1 MADVGE
7 FVATLRF
14 KLDGD
19 GLKQASVQMDNAQHS
34 GSMLDS
40 VMSHFVFTMGDVV
53 SAGGK
58 VYNALKSVADAAITD
73 EYNMT
78 MLSSAMKNQGV
89 FTEKSIELN
98 EQYAETLSQHSRY
111 SKDELISLMAVTT
124 QYGLHDQKLR
134 DTTLA
139 AVNMSTAFA
148 AMGLT
153 VEQAAKLLVKASEGN
168 TTALS
173 RYGIVVDS
181 TMSKEEQYLAL
192 IKRFTTDSS
201 AANDAMN
208 TTAGKSLVLSHNF
221 DILKEN
227 LGKGLLPAINLVVEG
242 LNKITT
248 AVIGSGHLDY
258 EQKLLATMKDRLA
271 AEEKDLGSAWRNQEY
286 TKQSIADYKTK
297 IALIEQEIAKLQ
309 SDEGANT
316 HKSEAEIEK
325 DKETAAKKS
334 AIKEE
339 QITKEQKYDADYL
352 DYQMAI
358 GEKTLDDKKK
368 ELAAELAAITGN
380 TVDEKESR
388 LKLLQEIFNINK
400 QESADAKKTAA
411 DIEKTREKTDAD
423 EKKRLDKIIAD
434 HKKLLNDEEQFV
446 SKTKAVTD
454 GYSTY
459 ENTLINNDLQTK
471 LNANAA
477 SYNDQVARANAT
489 ITDSTELNTKLQTL
503 AQTKADNDAKIQK
516 DAQDKEIALKQAM
529 KPIMIAET
537 VANTAVA
544 IMKILADGGL
554 FAIPAAIAAGVEGA
568 LEVATIEAQQFA
580 GGVRNFSGGMAI
592 VGERGPELVK
602 LPAGSDVYTNQ
613 ESRAMAG
620 GTTIVINANGPANR
634 EFARQM
640 GNEIMKQVNVNRKW

>member
-1 MADVGE
+1 MW
-7 FVATLRF
+7 RP
-14 KLDGD
+14 
-19 GLKQASVQMDNAQHS
+19 
-34 GSMLDS
+34 
-40 VMSHFVFTMGDVV
+40 
-53 SAGGK
+53 
-58 VYNALKSVADAAITD
+58 
-73 EYNMT
+73 
-78 MLSSAMKNQGV
+78 
-89 FTEKSIELN
+89 EL
-98 EQYAETLSQHSRY
+98 L
-111 SKDELISLMAVTT
+111 
-124 QYGLHDQKLR
+124 
-134 DTTLA
+134 
-139 AVNMSTAFA
+139 
-148 AMGLT
+148 
-153 VEQAAKLLVKASEGN
+153 
-168 TTALS
+168 
-173 RYGIVVDS
+173 
-181 TMSKEEQYLAL
+181 
-192 IKRFTTDSS
+192 
-201 AANDAMN
+201 
-208 TTAGKSLVLSHNF
+208 
-221 DILKEN
+221 
-227 LGKGLLPAINLVVEG
+227 
-242 LNKITT
+242 
-248 AVIGSGHLDY
+248 
-258 EQKLLATMKDRLA
+258 
-271 AEEKDLGSAWRNQEY
+271 
-286 TKQSIADYKTK
+286 
-297 IALIEQEIAKLQ
+297 
-309 SDEGANT
+309 
-316 HKSEAEIEK
+316 
-325 DKETAAKKS
+325 
-334 AIKEE
+334 
-339 QITKEQKYDADYL
+339 
-352 DYQMAI
+352 MAI

-400 QESADAKKTAA
+400 QESADAEKTAA

-471 LNANAA
+471 LNANTA

-544 IMKILADGGL
+544 IMKILADGGI

>member
-400 QESADAKKTAA
+400 QESADAEKTAA

-471 LNANAA
+471 LNANTA

-544 IMKILADGGL
+544 IMKILADGGI
-554 FAIPAAIAAGVEGA
+554 FAIPASIAAGVEGA

>member
-400 QESADAKKTAA
+400 QESADAEKTAA

-471 LNANAA
+471 LNANTA

-544 IMKILADGGL
+544 IMKIFADGGL

>member
-554 FAIPAAIAAGVEGA
+554 FAIPAAIVAGVEGA